1 MAHAQPPRAQPPRA
15 QPPRAQPSQAQFVIV
30 GGGIIGLSVAYH
42 LTKLGHRDVLLLER
56 KQLTCG
62 TTWHAAGLVTQ
73 LRATE
78 NMSRLAQYTAG
89 LFATLEAETGQ
100 RTGFVQC
107 GSITVAGTPQ
117 RLEELKRG
125 ASMGRSFGL
134 DVEIL
139 DPAEAARRVPL
150 LNVEDTVGAA
160 WIASDGKTNPVDTAR
175 AFAIGA
181 KMGGATLL
189 ENTAVCGFKRTGNRI
204 AAIVTDAGEIA
215 CETAVLCGGMW
226 SRQLG
231 NMAGVTIPLHAA
243 EHFYI
248 VTDAIAGLPAT
259 FPTVRDLDGCFYAKE
274 DAGKLLVGAFEPRGK
289 PWGMQGIREEFS
301 FDQLPDDEEHLAPIL
316 ESAAHRIPVLQ
327 DTGVQLFFNGPESFT
342 PDNRFLMGPAPE
354 LDNVYVATGFNSCG
368 IESAGGAGR
377 VMAHWM
383 STGEADADYWEIDV
397 RRAMPFQ
404 RNARY
409 LHDRTAEAV
418 GLLYSLHW
426 PNRSPV
432 TARGVRRSP
441 LHDRLA
447 AQGAFF
453 AEAAG
458 WERVNWFAGAGR
470 TPDARYSFDR
480 GQWFERSALEHA
492 ATRNDVCLFDQTS
505 FAHFWVQGRG
515 AVNVL
520 QRLACNDVDVAPGR
534 IVYTPWLNERGGM
547 ESDVTLARISED
559 EFLVVTAGSQ
569 RTRDLAWIRRHI
581 ATGDD
586 FATVTDQCSAYA
598 TLAVMGPRSRELLQR
613 ISPEDFSDAAFP
625 FGACREIEIAHALAF
640 AFRMTFVGE
649 LGYELHVPSEFAVNV
664 YDALLEHGAQ
674 LGLAHGGY
682 LAIDSLRMECGYR
695 DWGHDVSD
703 EDTPLEAGLGFTIA
717 WDKQAAFIGREAL
730 VPKRGKTPT
739 RRLVQFALSDPR
751 PLMFGSEPVF
761 KDSKLVGH
769 LKSAAFGHTV
779 GAALGMSYLSH
790 PDGVTPAW
798 LASGGFEIEVAGE
811 RFAAVASLRAFYDP
825 DRTRVKGGTDSAA
838 SLVKLPPGR

>member
-1 MAHAQPPRAQPPRA
+1 MGQ
-15 QPPRAQPSQAQFVIV
+15 AQPSQAQFVIV
-30 GGGIIGLSVAYH
+30 GGGIIGLSIAYH
-42 LTKLGHRDVLLLER
+42 LTKRGHRDVLLLER

-78 NMSRLAQYTAG
+78 NMARLAQYTAG
-89 LFATLEAETGQ
+89 LFGTLEKETGQ

-107 GSITVAGTPQ
+107 GSITVAATPQ

-125 ASMGRSFGL
+125 ASMGKSFGL
-134 DVEIL
+134 EVEIL
-139 DPAEAARRVPL
+139 DPAEARRRVPQL
-150 LNVEDTVGAA
+150 EVSDIVGAA
-160 WIASDGKTNPVDTAR
+160 WIPSDGKTNPVDTAR
-175 AFAIGA
+175 AFAMGA

-189 ENTAVCGFKRTGNRI
+189 ENTAVRGFERNAGRI
-204 AAIVTDAGEIA
+204 TAVVTDQGEIA
-215 CETAVLCGGMW
+215 CETVVICGGMW
-226 SRQLG
+226 SREIG
-231 NMAGVTIPLHAA
+231 NLAGVTIPLHAA

-248 VTDAIAGLPAT
+248 VTDAIEGLPPS

-289 PWGMQGIREEFS
+289 PWGMKGIREEFC

-316 ESAAHRIPVLQ
+316 ENAAHRLPVLQ
-327 DTGVQLFFNGPESFT
+327 DTGLQLFFNGPESFT
-342 PDNRFLMGPAPE
+342 PDNRFLMGPATGTAN
-354 LDNVYVATGFNSCG
+354 LYVATGFNSCG
-368 IESAGGAGR
+368 IESAGGAGH

-426 PNRSPV
+426 PNRSPA

-458 WERVNWFAGAGR
+458 WERANWFAGAGK
-470 TPDARYSFDR
+470 TPEAKYSFDR
-480 GQWFERSALEHA
+480 GEWFERSALEHA
-492 ATRNDVCLFDQTS
+492 AARERVCIFDQTS
-505 FAHFWVQGRG
+505 FAHFLVQGRG
-515 AVNVL
+515 ALPLL
-520 QRLACNDVDVAPGR
+520 QKLSCNDVDVAPGR

-547 ESDVTLARISED
+547 ESDVTIARLSQE
-559 EFLVVTAGSQ
+559 EFLVVTAGAQ
-569 RTRDLAWIRRHI
+569 RTRDLAWLRRHI
-581 ATGDD
+581 ASGNE
-586 FATVTDQCSAYA
+586 FATVTDQCSAYV
-598 TLAVMGPRSRELLQR
+598 TLAIMGPRSRELLQR
-613 ISPEDFSDAAFP
+613 LSPADFGDEAFP
-625 FGACREIEIAHALAF
+625 FGACREIEIAHALAH

-649 LGYELHVPSEFAVNV
+649 LGYELHVPSEFAVGV
-664 YDALLEHGAQ
+664 YDALLEQGAQ

-703 EDTPLEAGLGFTIA
+703 EDTPLEAGLGFTVA
-717 WDKQAAFIGREAL
+717 WEKNAPFIGRETLLPA
-730 VPKRGKTPT
+730 RGKTPK
-739 RRLVQFALSDPR
+739 RRLVQFALRDAR

-761 KDSKLVGH
+761 KDGTLVGH

-779 GAALGMSYLSH
+779 GSALGMSYLSH

-798 LASGGFEIEVAGE
+798 LATGGFEIEVAGE
-811 RFAAVASLRAFYDP
+811 RFPAVASLRAFYDP
-825 DRTRVKGGTDSAA
+825 ERTRVKGGAEPAA
-838 SLVKLPPGR
+838 SLVRMPSQG